1 MPDIEE
7 DAMGLRSPRG
17 DAPSLEGLL
26 RTDMGVP
33 VAPLPSLADHAIRG
47 SVILTRSD
55 SDPVNFP
62 PSDACGRQWA
72 RAPRPPAIN
81 AQSDPDG

>member
-1 MPDIEE
+1 MC
-7 DAMGLRSPRG
+7 LRSPRG

-26 RTDMGVP
+26 RTDTGVP

-55 SDPVNFP
+55 SDPVNSP
-62 PSDACGRQWA
+62 PSDACSRQWA

>member
-1 MPDIEE
+1 
-7 DAMGLRSPRG
+7 MGLRSPRG

-33 VAPLPSLADHAIRG
+33 VAPLPSLADYAIRG

>member
-33 VAPLPSLADHAIRG
+33 VAPLPSLADHAIRLL
-47 SVILTRSD
+47 VILARGG
-55 SDPVNFP
+55 
-62 PSDACGRQWA
+62 SDAFVFLLLDAHGRPWA
-72 RAPRPPAIN
+72 RAPRPPVIRARCG
-81 AQSDPDG
+81 PDG